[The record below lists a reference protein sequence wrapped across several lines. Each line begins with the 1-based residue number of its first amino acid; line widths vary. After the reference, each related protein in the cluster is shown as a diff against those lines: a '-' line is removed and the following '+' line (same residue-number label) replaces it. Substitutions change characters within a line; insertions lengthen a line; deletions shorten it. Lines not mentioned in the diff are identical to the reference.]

1 MSDQTLMYLAPLNL
15 FTLFISARYLTV
27 FVRFAMNCRSNPR
40 LSWSCIWLLLTTA
53 QEAQSDVTD
62 VSLQKTSTQTITEGS
77 DFNIPS
83 IGAIT
88 NESLEVGDNEGG

>member
-1 MSDQTLMYLAPLNL
+1 MFL
-15 FTLFISARYLTV
+15 SARYLTV
-27 FVRFAMNCRSNPR
+27 FVRFAMNCRSNPL

-53 QEAQSDVTD
+53 QEAQSDDTD
-62 VSLQKTSTQTITEGS
+62 VSLQKTSTQTITEGP

-83 IGAIT
+83 IVAIT